1 MADEFNDTSN
11 KEQLGLVLC
20 YRIGNITEVSVG
32 CEIVSV
38 LEYANPSAT
47 DCGAQTYNGTGNM
60 AHQQK
65 GCTAHF
71 QQLAPKAPYFHC
83 AFHDLNLALSKAWN
97 ISDIQS
103 MLML

>member
-47 DCGAQTYNGTGNM
+47 DCGAQTYDGTRNM
-60 AHQQK
+60 AHQKKKVAQ
-65 GCTAHF
+65 HIF
-71 QQLAPKAPYFHC
+71 SSL
-83 AFHDLNLALSKAWN
+83 L
-97 ISDIQS
+97 QS
-103 MLML
+103 TIFSLCFS